1 MQFKNT
7 RFDLSEV
14 SLFLEQIVIDL
25 ASEPASKFKGT
36 DRLMEGRVDGSDI
49 RHGELEQRGA
59 VLHILS

>member
-1 MQFKNT
+1 MQFENT

-49 RHGELEQRGA
+49 RHGEL
-59 VLHILS
+59 